1 MSSISKAVRIL
12 RILNNVHALVLNV
25 LMMYV
30 LMFDII
36 NVYLQV
42 FEYGTVIK
50 DAVDI
55 HYPVN
60 EMICNSKI
68 RYRIHEYFFC
78 SFVYDVLL
86 I

>member
-1 MSSISKAVRIL
+1 
-12 RILNNVHALVLNV
+12 
-25 LMMYV
+25 MMFV

-36 NVYLQV
+36 VVNFQV

-68 RYRIHEYFFC
+68 R
-78 SFVYDVLL
+78 
-86 I
+86 